1 MSTKGDPRAEL
12 LRLQRAL
19 EAVSDD
25 LDEIER
31 RSHWS
36 LRAAAK
42 TLSDSHPPDIETF
55 VGNFAFAVR
64 RGVLA

>member
-1 MSTKGDPRAEL
+1 MGTIVDPHTEL
-12 LRLQRAL
+12 QRLQRAL

-36 LRAAAK
+36 LRTAAR
-42 TLSDSHPPDIETF
+42 TLSDDASHNIETF
-55 VGNFAFAVR
+55 VGNFAFAVK
-64 RGVLA
+64 RGALR